1 MDTKGNESVG
11 NFNCISFTVVG
22 YRVIYSRP
30 SIGIGY
36 INYTI
41 YFVFK
46 LMFGLIQCEIDV
58 D

>member
-1 MDTKGNESVG
+1 MRVG

-22 YRVIYSRP
+22 YRFIYSRP
-30 SIGIGY
+30 SIEIGY
-36 INYTI
+36 ISYTI

-46 LMFGLIQCEIDV
+46 LMFSLIQCEIDV